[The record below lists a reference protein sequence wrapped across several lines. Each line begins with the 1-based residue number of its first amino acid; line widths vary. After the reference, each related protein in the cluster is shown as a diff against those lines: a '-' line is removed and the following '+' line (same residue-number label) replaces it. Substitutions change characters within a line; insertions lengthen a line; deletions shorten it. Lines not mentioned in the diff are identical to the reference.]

1 MTLFVVTQ
9 SRYCD
14 CKKGYVVTGNA
25 AAQCMCYPM
34 AHNSGKQKKERN
46 ARYGLN
52 SNRYKKALSEIET
65 MIVYS

>member
-1 MTLFVVTQ
+1 MTLVAVTE
-9 SRYCD
+9 SCFCD

-34 AHNSGKQKKERN
+34 AHNRKQKKERN